1 MAGVKRMSFELL
13 AAIGNNWTSKD
24 AVGCPPPC
32 YDKIAKSARRL
43 SFRRRTMRRDWSFG
57 FVRGLALYLALG
69 VALTA
74 SPAAVAADAATN
86 AASASSRPIAQNLRH
101 ILDGAAPKG
110 VSDLRAMQD
119 HVQGLVDQLKK
130 CTVGVQ
136 VGPAWGSGVIISKDG
151 YVLTAAHVAEAGR
164 NRGSLDGQGAAERPF
179 PRLKL

>member
-1 MAGVKRMSFELL
+1 MSFELP

-24 AVGCPPPC
+24 AVAYPPPC

-43 SFRRRTMRRDWSFG
+43 SFRRRTMRRDWF
-57 FVRGLALYLALG
+57 FGLARSLALCLAVG
-69 VALTA
+69 GGAVT
-74 SPAAVAADAATN
+74 SPGARATDAATN
-86 AASASSRPIAQNLRH
+86 AASASSKPIAQNLRH